1 MKAYLTT
8 AFLARLADEGVGVVL
23 ALLALE
29 RTGSPA
35 QGAFVLTAWTA
46 PHAVAA
52 APAGAAAERA
62 RSPRLFH
69 AGALAVFGAAIVLL
83 GLGLGRVPT
92 PAVCCVAVVGGSCG
106 PLVTGGLSGLVA
118 RLAAAGPARARA
130 YALDATTYN
139 AASVAAPALVGT
151 VGATLGAGTA
161 ALLLAASAAG
171 AALLCAALP
180 VAGAG
185 AGVGARVGGAG
196 AGAGAGPGPQADGGE
211 GEGESEGGGESGRR
225 SESGF
230 RSANKG
236 GDGNE
241 NGSGR
246 RSGSGSGGGSGPGGP
261 SGGARPGSWRD
272 QLATGARTLWKVR
285 ELRALTVATCVAF
298 LGVGALPVAAVLLA
312 ARGGDGGAG
321 GALMTAFALGGLTG
335 SLALARRRSAPDP
348 RRTAVLSLVVT
359 GAALAGAALT
369 GTAPTPG
376 PGLPVALAL
385 FALAGLGDGP
395 LLTTTLRMRAEHAP
409 EAVRTQVFTLGAGL
423 KLTAASGGAALAGAL
438 SGTSPAVLLLT
449 VAGLQLAAAAVLF
462 ALSGSEG

>member
-185 AGVGARVGGAG
+185 VGAGVGGAG
-196 AGAGAGPGPQADGGE
+196 AGPEPQADGG
-211 GEGESEGGGESGRR
+211 EGGGESGRR

-246 RSGSGSGGGSGPGGP
+246 RSGSGSGSGGRSGPGGP

-298 LGVGALPVAAVLLA
+298 LGIGALPVAAVLLA

-369 GTAPTPG
+369 GSAPTPG

>member
-1 MKAYLTT
+1 MKAYLST

-185 AGVGARVGGAG
+185 VGAGVGGAG
-196 AGAGAGPGPQADGGE
+196 AGPEPQADGG
-211 GEGESEGGGESGRR
+211 EGGGESGRR

-246 RSGSGSGGGSGPGGP
+246 RSGSGSGSGGRSGPGGP

-298 LGVGALPVAAVLLA
+298 LGIGALPVAAVLLA

-369 GTAPTPG
+369 GSAPTPG